1 MRDTVHVHDREQQ
14 RLDLVRDFRVY
25 FKTYTKWLE
34 PYMEAMDEKRATY
47 ESLVRRVMYAAEE
60 AGFKGNVWQCVI
72 TESLLMDENPFSC
85 AAELRDGCTG
95 TIREGALKAMKALPT
110 FKELHGSNSFNY
122 YKSATEGKKYSPLIR
137 DAIMDH
143 SEKLWAAEDP
153 EERLKVLEHFYKFY
167 GVGKLGLHKAF
178 RVLDGGEIE
187 PILNVAE
194 SSLDDLVGYERQK
207 KLLCDN
213 TEAFLAGRSANN
225 VLLYGEAGTGKSSSI
240 RGILHKYYEK
250 GLRMIEVYKHQYRE
264 INDLI
269 RKIKD
274 RNYRFIIYLDD
285 LSFEEFEVEYKYL
298 KAVIE
303 GGLEAR
309 PENVLIYA
317 TSNRRHLVRESFSD
331 RPESPLDKHK
341 NETVQEKLSLFARF
355 GVSIYYGA
363 PEPKEYYNI
372 VEKLAERYKL
382 PYSNEELRLMAN
394 QWELNHNGLSGR
406 TAAQLIDDLRG
417 KTEGNKDGRKEK

>member
-1 MRDTVHVHDREQQ
+1 MKDTVHIHDRERQ
-14 RLDLVRDFRVY
+14 RLDLTRDFRVY
-25 FKTYTKWLE
+25 YKTFAEWLK
-34 PYMEAMDEKRATY
+34 PYLDAVDSRVRY
-47 ESLVRRVMYAAEE
+47 EELVRRVMTAAEE
-60 AGFKGNVWQCVI
+60 AGYKGNVWQAVI
-72 TESLLMDENPFSC
+72 TESLLMDENPYTI
-85 AAELRDGCTG
+85 AAELRDGCEG
-95 TIREGALKAMKALPT
+95 TIREAALKAMKGLTDFRELP
-110 FKELHGSNSFNY
+110 GSNSFNY
-122 YKSATEGKKYSPLIR
+122 YKSATGGRKYSPLIR
-137 DAIMDH
+137 DAIMEH
-143 SEKLWAAEDP
+143 SERLWHAED
-153 EERLKVLEHFYKFY
+153 EESRLKILEHFYKYY

-178 RVLDGGEIE
+178 RVLDGGEVE

-194 SSLDDLVGYERQK
+194 CSLDDLVGYERQK
-207 KLLCDN
+207 KMLCDN

-264 INDLI
+264 INELI

-317 TSNRRHLVRESFSD
+317 TSNRRHLVRESFND
-331 RPESPLDKHK
+331 RPESPLDKHR

-382 PYSNEELRLMAN
+382 PYSKDELKLLAN

-417 KTEGNKDGRKEK
+417 KTEGSKDGRKEK